1 MAEPPLLIHHH
12 QLRTGGAS
20 VAAVARDNYA
30 ADEVVDLDEASRVDR
45 IEASRAGRSFDPATW
60 YREWHDELSDEERQ
74 RIKCVMSH
82 DANFL
87 APELQGPWRAFCLLR
102 DPVERVSSLF
112 HLWREATPGP
122 GAELQ
127 RRGWDLADIYREL
140 GGGAPSS
147 SELHES
153 FRDFF
158 NGQARGVVAPWQ
170 DAAKLGYWAGLPESA
185 VEMRNQ
191 ALDLLT
197 RHYVV
202 GVQEQ
207 LNRSIE
213 RLAAAFD
220 WERLWVPQLN
230 TACRRK
236 EPDAETRALI
246 LAHNQ
251 VDAELHAHFSAAVA
265 RGRRPRRVRRAS
277 DGAAVCVLGMSRSGT
292 SVTARILHVLGV
304 DLGPEAELL
313 PAAAGNNPTGFWEH
327 KGIADLNEDILATL
341 GEAPRQ
347 RWRFPPALLEG
358 WEHDPRLER
367 HRATAASLLRQSFSL
382 KPLWGWK
389 DPRTCLTLPFW
400 SAVLSRLRNVESR
413 LRFVVCIRN
422 PLDVA
427 ASLADRDDLEREEA
441 LALWRRY
448 MSQAVLHTNG
458 YPRVFVSYESYF
470 TDWEAEATRLAGF
483 IGLETL
489 SAVQRTEIAAHL
501 DEGLWHHRRGK
512 RTAFE
517 KESLPADVGDLY
529 TRLMA
534 LCRAEAETSVEIE
547 AEP

>member
-1 MAEPPLLIHHH
+1 MAEPALLIHHH

-30 ADEVVDLDEASRVDR
+30 ADEVVDLDEAPHVDR

-60 YREWHDELSDEERQ
+60 YRKWHDELSDEERQ

-87 APELQGPWRAFCLLR
+87 APELRGPWRAFCLLR

-153 FRDFF
+153 CRDFF
-158 NGQARGVVAPWQ
+158 NGQARSVVAPWQ

-213 RLAAAFD
+213 RFAAAFD
-220 WERLWVPQLN
+220 WERLWVPRLN

-236 EPDAETRALI
+236 EQDAETRALI

-265 RGRRPRRVRRAS
+265 RERRPRRMRRAS

-292 SVTARILHVLGV
+292 SVTARILNVLGV
-304 DLGPEAELL
+304 NLGSEAELL

-347 RWRFPPALLEG
+347 RWRFPPALPEG

-367 HRATAASLLRQSFSL
+367 HRVTAASLLRESFSQ

-400 SAVLSRLRNVESR
+400 REVLTQIDRVESR
-413 LRFVVCIRN
+413 LRFVICVRH

-427 ASLADRDDLEREEA
+427 ASLRERDSVEREEA
-441 LALWRRY
+441 LNLWLRY
-448 MSQAVLHTNG
+448 MSEADRQTEGCRRLI
-458 YPRVFVSYESYF
+458 VSYEDYF
-470 TDWEAEATRLAGF
+470 SDWEEQARRLAEF
-483 IGLETL
+483 IDLETL
-489 SAVQRTEIAAHL
+489 SAKQRAAIATHL
-501 DEGLWHHRRGK
+501 DEGLWHHRRAEREIAEPG
-512 RTAFE
+512 
-517 KESLPADVGDLY
+517 SLPRHVSDLY
-529 TRLMA
+529 AHLTGRQ
-534 LCRAEAETSVEIE
+534 RVTGGRG
-547 AEP
+547 